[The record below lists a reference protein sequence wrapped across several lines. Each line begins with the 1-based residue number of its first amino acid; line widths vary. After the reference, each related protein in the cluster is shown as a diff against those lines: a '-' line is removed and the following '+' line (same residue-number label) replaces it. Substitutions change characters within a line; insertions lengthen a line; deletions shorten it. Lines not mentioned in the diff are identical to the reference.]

1 MSISEN
7 SVPDQKWANRIQDG
21 DRAAFKSLF
30 LSYVDPLCA
39 YVEEYTKSPE
49 VAEELIQDL
58 FLKIWKDRATFSPR
72 VSVKAYLYA
81 AARNLALDYLKHK
94 RVVDNWKTETRQHV
108 SSAPKAPDESLRRKQ
123 LSNAVRQAIEELPE
137 RRKQVFKLSRQ
148 RDLTYK
154 EIAHV
159 LDISI
164 KTVEKH
170 MRQSFQFLR
179 EQLAPHESSVSHR
192 NT

>member
-1 MSISEN
+1 M
-7 SVPDQKWANRIQDG
+7 
-21 DRAAFKSLF
+21 AFKSLF
-30 LSYVDPLCA
+30 LAYAEPLCA

-49 VAEELIQDL
+49 VAEELVQDL
-58 FLKIWKDRATFSPR
+58 FLKIWIDRATFSPT

-81 AARNLALDYLKHK
+81 SARNLALDYLKHK

-108 SSAPKAPDESLRRKQ
+108 SSAPDAPDESLRRKQ
-123 LSNAVRQAIEELPE
+123 LSKAVRQAIEELPE

-159 LDISI
+159 LNISV

-170 MRQSFQFLR
+170 MRQTFQFLR
-179 EQLAPHESSVSHR
+179 DRLAPHEAHVSHR